1 MHREILE
8 DLAKDCP
15 CGDANWCFLK
25 ELVLS
30 SGFSDRQAEQVRLIY
45 DYKYM
50 QSEEEGKDIGRE
62 RALKEF
68 IAQYSKKFAEVYQD
82 GMKHDE
88 LFSKVFGVV
97 PMPTDDEIR
106 EHRKSEMKARID

>member
-1 MHREILE
+1 MHKEILE

-15 CGDANWCFLK
+15 CDKEKWCFIK

-30 SGFSDRQAEQVRLIY
+30 SGFSDRQAEQARLVY

-50 QSEEEGKDIGRE
+50 QSKEEKRDIGRE

-68 IAQYSKKFAEVYQD
+68 IAQYSEKFAKVYRE

-88 LFSKVFGVV
+88 LFPKVLGVV
-97 PMPTDDEIR
+97 PMPTDDEIK
-106 EHRKSEMKARID
+106 EHRKSEKEARIN